1 MKTPLL
7 FATLLVAFP
16 PALSAADAP
25 VAVAPDQIVIG
36 GSVRHSLPVKGD
48 LIGFGGSVEVLAPV
62 EGNAILTG
70 GDVRIAEA
78 VRGDFYSAGGN
89 VQVEAPIGR
98 NARVAG
104 GNVDIGPKGSVGGN
118 LSVVGG
124 TVVVRGPVTGNI
136 QAASGDVLVDAAVGG
151 DVSVA
156 AGTLHVG
163 PNARIAG
170 RVTLRGNGDTV
181 IDPAA
186 LIGGGVTRE
195 PGGRVEKRTG
205 ASEHRGDADGS
216 WWWTLGMMVLA
227 GVIAAA
233 FPVGS
238 RRLGEKLRRD
248 PAITMLFGFAV
259 LVCTPVAAVILAITI
274 IGIPVAL
281 AVLLLYAVMLIV
293 GYAALA
299 VALGDSALARLRTAD
314 AGRRG
319 WRAGA
324 AVAAMLAMALLA
336 KIPVVGNLLV
346 VAALLAGVG
355 ALVLAFRREDRAEPG
370 LSPA

>member
-1 MKTPLL
+1 MKIPLL
-7 FATLLVAFP
+7 LATLLVALP
-16 PALSAADAP
+16 PALFAAP
-25 VAVAPDQIVIG
+25 EVSAVAPDQILLG
-36 GSVRHSLPVKGD
+36 GSVRHALPIEGD
-48 LIGFGGSVEVLAPV
+48 LIGFGGSVEIVAPV
-62 EGNAILTG
+62 KGNAILSG
-70 GDVRIAEA
+70 GDVRIAEP
-78 VRGDFYSAGGN
+78 VGGDLYSAGGN
-89 VQVEAPIGR
+89 VQVESSIGR

-104 GNVDIGPKGSVGGN
+104 GNVDITAKGSVGGN

-136 QAASGDVLVDAAVGG
+136 QAASGDVLVDSEVGG

-156 AGTLHVG
+156 AGTLHLG
-163 PNARIAG
+163 PNARVAG
-170 RVTLRGNGDTV
+170 RVKLRGNGETI

-186 LIGGGVTRE
+186 SIAGGVTRE
-195 PGGRVEKRTG
+195 PGGRAETKTRT
-205 ASEHRGDADGS
+205 HRGSADGS

-227 GVIAAA
+227 GVIAAG
-233 FPVGS
+233 FPAGS
-238 RRLGEKLRRD
+238 RRLGDKLRRD

-299 VALGDSALARLRTAD
+299 VALGDSALARFRAPD

-319 WRAGA
+319 WRSGA

-336 KIPVVGNLLV
+336 QIPVVGNLLV
-346 VAALLAGVG
+346 FAALLAGVG
-355 ALVLAFRREDRAEPG
+355 ALVLAFRREDRPEPG
-370 LSPA
+370 FSPA